1 MSANQSASL
10 KLKTISIM
18 DAIRDES
25 GELWVLNVNKSKINR
40 HSDLTRVQLA
50 MEKEKITIEAT
61 WIPQNLSELG
71 TRDAIV
77 NSVQFKA
84 AVNQG
89 LIKIIDTSSANDAM
103 RTNKL
108 AQNEALRLQTGRNVV
123 IQHAAANVSAQQDF
137 EVSQGDRPFAR
148 GMKQLDNPNLSQNDV
163 IEADDLNPVVLAV
176 MAQAEHS
183 TSDQMYHSIKQIDDT
198 TLSAKD
204 YQHVY
209 DVATQYQLA
218 KLQRWA
224 QRAVDRKLKEAG
236 HSGID
241 DDGSDYAE

>member
-1 MSANQSASL
+1 MSNHAAAL

-18 DAIRDES
+18 ESIRDES
-25 GELWVLNVNKSKINR
+25 GELWVLNVNKSKINK

-61 WIPQNLSELG
+61 WIPQNLSEMG

-89 LIKIIDTSSANDAM
+89 LIKIIDTASANAAM
-103 RTNKL
+103 TSNAAAK
-108 AQNEALRLQTGRNVV
+108 NEYLRLQTARNVV

-137 EVSQGDRPFAR
+137 DVANGDRQQAR
-148 GMKQLDNPNLSQNDV
+148 GMKQLQNPYTSMNDV
-163 IEADDLNPVVLAV
+163 IEADDLNPVVLAT

-183 TSDQMYHSIKQIDDT
+183 SMDQLYHSIKQIDDT
-198 TLSAKD
+198 TMSAKD
-204 YQHVY
+204 YQHIY
-209 DVATQYQLA
+209 DVASQYQFA
-218 KLQRWA
+218 KLSRWA
-224 QRAVDRKLKEAG
+224 QRQVDRKLKEAG
-236 HSGID
+236 HAGHD
-241 DDGSDYAE
+241 DDGSDFAD